1 MASKCMKTYSILSL
15 VIRKMQI
22 KYNGVPPHTHKI
34 KNAVSGVGEEVEN
47 WEASYTVGRNVKW

>member
-1 MASKCMKTYSILSL
+1 MKTYSISSL